1 MTKLTKAE
9 SKRFPTK
16 EMHAI
21 LKENYKPHCVEF
33 LQASY
38 HLHELLEQHLADELA
53 RARKEERER
62 IKANIG
68 LLRQW
73 LNERLE
79 HDRLLTNEDLE
90 TWLLSKPIKKDKHE

>member
-1 MTKLTKAE
+1 MNKVKKRVEKELGESFIRKIDGKHYIQIPKVGIRTLTWFF
-9 SKRFPTK
+9 SKQ
-16 EMHAI
+16 
-21 LKENYKPHCVEF
+21 VEK
-33 LQASY
+33 
-38 HLHELLEQHLADELA
+38 ELA

-90 TWLLSKPIKKDKHE
+90 TWLLSKPIKQDKHE